1 MKEILEKHLNSEI
14 GINVEKPFRIDTVKL
29 VAIAE
34 SWFTVANEANEN
46 IYHVPFL
53 NISKIIE
60 HPGGVTVG
68 GLFKQKRTYPL
79 VVKIGHI
86 VEYLPT

>member
-1 MKEILEKHLNSEI
+1 MKEILAKHLNAEI
-14 GINVEKPFRIDTVKL
+14 GVNIEKPFRIDTVTL
-29 VAIAE
+29 EAVTD
-34 SWFTVANEANEN
+34 SYFTITNDVNQNTYHIPFEN
-46 IYHVPFL
+46 V
-53 NISKIIE
+53 SKIIE

-86 VEYLPT
+86 VE